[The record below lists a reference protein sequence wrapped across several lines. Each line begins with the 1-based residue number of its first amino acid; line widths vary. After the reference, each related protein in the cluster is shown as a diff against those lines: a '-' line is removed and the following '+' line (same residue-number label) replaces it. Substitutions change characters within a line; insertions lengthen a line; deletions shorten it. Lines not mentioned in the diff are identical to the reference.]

1 MIPYD
6 LRIEHMPKITNPVAD
21 MATRNILNCKSFFIA
36 SLSMEEL
43 EPIEF
48 QKKAVDDQGSAQ
60 SPIGSL
66 MNAVEIG
73 ADYDRP
79 PFVVG

>member
-1 MIPYD
+1 MAYD
-6 LRIEHMPKITNPVAD
+6 LRTAHTPKIANPVAD
-21 MATRNILNCKSFFIA
+21 MATKNMLNCRLFFIA
-36 SLSMEEL
+36 SLSRRSWKPIEL
-43 EPIEF
+43 EQEAI
-48 QKKAVDDQGSAQ
+48 DDQGSAQ
-60 SPIGSL
+60 SSVGPL